1 MTIRGL
7 IFDKDGTLF
16 DFRRS
21 WGVWS
26 ARLLARLTEDAALQA
41 RLAEAIGYYPDRQ
54 DFHPDSPVIA
64 GTAPEIAEALLPH
77 LPGTNLEALVA
88 QMNAL
93 AAEAEMVQAVPLR
106 PLFQAFRD
114 RGLVIG
120 LATNDTEL
128 PARRHLAAHDLLD
141 LFDFVAGYDSG
152 FGGKPAP
159 GQLLG
164 FARQTGLDPSE
175 IAMVGDSRHDMDA
188 AEAAGMA
195 RVAVLTG
202 IAEAGDLYPHADVVL
217 PDIGALPGWLDTLTA
232 RELA

>member
-54 DFHPDSPVIA
+54 DFHPESPVIA

-93 AAEAEMVQAVPLR
+93 SAEAEMVQAVPLR
-106 PLFQAFRD
+106 PLFQSFRD

-128 PARRHLAAHDLLD
+128 PARRHLEAHDLLD
-141 LFDFVAGYDSG
+141 LFDFVAGYDFRLWRQARAG
-152 FGGKPAP
+152 AALGLCAADRAGPLRNRHGRRQPA
-159 GQLLG
+159 
-164 FARQTGLDPSE
+164 
-175 IAMVGDSRHDMDA
+175 RHGCG
-188 AEAAGMA
+188 ERCGHGAG
-195 RVAVLTG
+195 RG
-202 IAEAGDLYPHADVVL
+202 ADRHRR
-217 PDIGALPGWLDTLTA
+217 DG
-232 RELA
+232 

>member
-26 ARLLARLTEDAALQA
+26 ERLLARLTEDAALQA

-64 GTAPEIAEALLPH
+64 GTAPEIAAALLPH
-77 LPGTNLEALVA
+77 LPGTNLEGLVA

-106 PLFQAFRD
+106 PLFQAFRA
-114 RGLVIG
+114 RGLAIG

-128 PARRHLAAHDLLD
+128 PARRHLEAHDLLD

-175 IAMVGDSRHDMDA
+175 IAMVGDSRHDMEA
-188 AEAAGMA
+188 AGAAGMA

-202 IAEAGDLYPHADVVL
+202 IARAGDLHPHADVVL
-217 PDIGALPGWLDTLTA
+217 ADIGALPGWLDTLTT